1 MLYDELLKE
10 LDINDL
16 PEQYRLLAAKI
27 GLDTLIAVSKAVG
40 GTQQYV
46 PMTFELIK
54 CLIYKKIMEEF
65 EGDNIQSLA
74 IKYGVSE
81 STVRR
86 TIQEQ
91 IIKKKREP
99 YKGQLTLC

>member
-81 STVRR
+81 YCTKNHSRADY
-86 TIQEQ
+86 QE
-91 IIKKKREP
+91 KKRTP
-99 YKGQLTLC
+99 